1 MKPYWILPSTLS
13 VVLLASP
20 AAAAKLQSWHFDASQ
35 NRLDFSTDA
44 GVQPKAQLLFN
55 PTRLVIDLPGTT
67 LGHPMLTQPE
77 GGAIRA
83 VRVGQFD
90 DQTTRIVIE
99 LSPGYTI
106 EPQQVQFRG
115 ASPSQWSVQLP
126 TPQPLTSDPST
137 RTALSLLTPDTSL
150 ANPSPPETVG
160 TSRSSTQVENVR
172 LTPDGFFIRTRGA
185 GTPELQVSRSR
196 DRTTVNVDIKGATLS
211 SSLPTPEVP
220 TNRYGVK
227 RIQINQIQTAPP
239 VVRMTLSVDKDSPNW
254 QATVSN
260 LGGVIVLPTSGIAT
274 ATATPIAR
282 HSSPI
287 TQVVTAT
294 ESAQF
299 PQSGQLTTIQSVEL
313 AGNETQLVIRGDR
326 SLTYTSGWDW
336 SSGFY
341 RITIAN
347 AQIARSVIGPTLDTN
362 SPLLRVRLQQSDPR
376 TVVILVQP
384 AAAVRIGELNQPGRD
399 LLSLQLQRDSVR
411 VPSPDASNPP
421 FPFPTPTTQT
431 PPPELPR
438 IPNGKIVV
446 VVDPGHGGPDSGA
459 VGLGGIQEKRIVLPI
474 AQQVAALL
482 EQQGVQAVLT
492 RTGDYDVDLQPRVD
506 IAQRVHASLF
516 VSIHA
521 NSVDSRPD
529 VNGLETYYFESGLR
543 LAQTIHNSILQSID
557 IKDRGVRHARFYV
570 LRKSSMPSV
579 LVETGYVTGYEDSP
593 RLGSS
598 AYQSQMATA
607 IANGILQY
615 IHQNL

>member
-1 MKPYWILPSTLS
+1 
-13 VVLLASP
+13 
-20 AAAAKLQSWHFDASQ
+20 
-35 NRLDFSTDA
+35 
-44 GVQPKAQLLFN
+44 
-55 PTRLVIDLPGTT
+55 
-67 LGHPMLTQPE
+67 MLTQPQ
-77 GGAIRA
+77 GGAVRA

-90 DQTTRIVIE
+90 NQTTRIVIE
-99 LSPGYTI
+99 LSPEYTLD
-106 EPQQVQFRG
+106 PQQVQFRG
-115 ASPSQWSVQLP
+115 TSPSQWSVQLP
-126 TPQPLTSDPST
+126 TPQTLTSNSSSASS
-137 RTALSLLTPDTSL
+137 RTALSVLMPDNSPISS
-150 ANPSPPETVG
+150 PSAPEMVEA
-160 TSRSSTQVENVR
+160 SRASIQIENVR

-185 GTPELQVSRSR
+185 GTPELKVSRSS

-211 SSLPTPEVP
+211 SSLPTPELP
-220 TNRYGVK
+220 TNRYGV
-227 RIQINQIQTAPP
+227 RRVQLTQLQTAPP
-239 VVRMTLSVDKDSPNW
+239 VVRMTLSVNKNSPNW
-254 QATVSN
+254 QATASN
-260 LGGVIVLPTSGIAT
+260 LGGVIVLPTNGIAT
-274 ATATPIAR
+274 TTPTTPTAKQPSA
-282 HSSPI
+282 I
-287 TQVVTAT
+287 TQLATT
-294 ESAQF
+294 ESANQP
-299 PQSGQLTTIQSVEL
+299 PQSGQLTTIQAVEL
-313 AGNETQLVIRGDR
+313 AGNGTQLVIRGDR
-326 SLTYTSGWDW
+326 DLTYIGSWDR

-347 AQIARSVIGPTLDTN
+347 AQIARSVRGPTLDSN

-384 AAAVRIGELNQPGRD
+384 AAAVRIGELNQPARD
-399 LLSLQLQRDSVR
+399 LLSLQLQPSGSVL
-411 VPSPDASNPP
+411 VPLPEASSSFP
-421 FPFPTPTTQT
+421 PFPTPSTQT

-438 IPNGKIVV
+438 LPNGKIVV

-459 VGLGGIQEKRIVLPI
+459 VGLRGLQEKKVVLPI

-482 EQQGVQAVLT
+482 EQQGIQAVLT

-521 NSVDSRPD
+521 NSIDSRPD

-543 LAQTIHNSILQSID
+543 LAQTIHSSILQSID

-579 LVETGYVTGYEDSP
+579 LVETGYVTGDEDSP

-598 AYQSQMATA
+598 AYQSQMAAA